1 MSSPQHEFMQL
12 SEKQK
17 LATVYNNKQL
27 YKVWGESK
35 LCSNLWT
42 FKFKTS
48 DFDSISYWIIF
59 RFGPSFA
66 KFVWI
71 KS

>member
-17 LATVYNNKQL
+17 LATVYDNKQL
-27 YKVWGESK
+27 YKVLGESK
-35 LCSNLWT
+35 LCSNLW
-42 FKFKTS
+42 KFKTS

-59 RFGPSFA
+59 RFIPSFA